1 MMLLLGIPTQ
11 HGRPARVGVPHPQG
25 RQGVVVSAPIGSH
38 PAAHPTRSCRRE
50 SAAPATGGEA
60 FEVPS
65 RLSRRN
71 LQKG

>member
-1 MMLLLGIPTQ
+1 M
-11 HGRPARVGVPHPQG
+11 PHPQG

-38 PAAHPTRSCRRE
+38 PGGPPDTQLLAGECLTRE
-50 SAAPATGGEA
+50 GGKA

-71 LQKG
+71 LEKG